1 MRPVMSEPKVV
12 AVATEADDTARGRLS
27 VPALALEYVEEIA
40 KAKGMT
46 KGEVVLIAVTK
57 LREELLAA

>member
-1 MRPVMSEPKVV
+1 MEKAIQVISEVED
-12 AVATEADDTARGRLS
+12 ASRGRLS

-40 KAKGMT
+40 RMKGMT

>member
-1 MRPVMSEPKVV
+1 MEEPRVV
-12 AVATEADDTARGRLS
+12 IAEEETARGRLS
-27 VPALALEYVEEIA
+27 VPALAVEYVEEIA
-40 KAKGMT
+40 RVKGMT